1 MTGMVEIERIDV
13 SVPEIL
19 KVTTT
24 QKAEIT
30 FSLNQFDVQLRR
42 WRLISDRF
50 GKWGKAIATLDLS
63 ISNNL
68 PVHWVAAGA
77 FPPAPPHPLKPLR
90 PKRKHV

>member
-1 MTGMVEIERIDV
+1 MTGMVDIDRIDV
-13 SVPEIL
+13 SEPEIL

-24 QKAEIT
+24 QKAQIT
-30 FSLNQFDVQLRR
+30 FSLSQFDVQMRR

-68 PVHWVAAGA
+68 PVHWVAAGSI
-77 FPPAPPHPLKPLR
+77 PPVPTHTLKPLR

>member
-1 MTGMVEIERIDV
+1 MVEIERIDV
-13 SVPEIL
+13 STPEIL

-30 FSLNQFDVQLRR
+30 FSLSQFDVQMRR

-50 GKWGKAIATLDLS
+50 DKWGKAIATLDLS

-68 PVHWVAAGA
+68 PVHWVAAGSV
-77 FPPAPPHPLKPLR
+77 PPVIPRVLKPLR